1 MAIYLTNNNKHL
13 NNAGQFPA
21 LNLNNKISSMAKVK
35 SKKCPC
41 LLGMTI
47 AILLFA
53 PPVFADGDAD
63 DWSSI
68 YDSYNNAQYGKP
80 VSEKEV
86 EDAIKTIKKYN
97 KTDKEK
103 KKTLKDGK
111 STGENAEL
119 DHDPKEIAKPP
130 EIPDSPGHLFVLPTD
145 VYLGEEVIEKGF
157 YLAEG
162 IEKNNNHFIRLTRGE
177 GNIIAEIEANA
188 TDIDRIQTIS
198 GGKTSISSEIMEN
211 GLLKIMLIDTK
222 RILEA
227 YLWTQ

>member
-1 MAIYLTNNNKHL
+1 M
-13 NNAGQFPA
+13 
-21 LNLNNKISSMAKVK
+21 
-35 SKKCPC
+35 
-41 LLGMTI
+41 
-47 AILLFA
+47 FA
-53 PPVFADGDAD
+53 PPAFADDDAY

-86 EDAIKTIKKYN
+86 EDAIKTIKQYN
-97 KTDKEK
+97 KTDKKKEK
-103 KKTLKDGK
+103 GSKGGK
-111 STGENAEL
+111 STGENTEPAY
-119 DHDPKEIAKPP
+119 DPKEIAKPP
-130 EIPDSPGHLFVLPTD
+130 EIPDSPGHLFILPTD
-145 VYLGEEVIEKGF
+145 VYLGEKVIEKGF

-162 IEKNNNHFIRLTRGE
+162 VEKNNNHFIRLTRGE

-188 TDIDRIQTIS
+188 TDINKIQSIS
-198 GGKTSISSEIMEN
+198 GCKTSISSEIMEN

>member
-1 MAIYLTNNNKHL
+1 MLTFQFNKQKNHD
-13 NNAGQFPA
+13 
-21 LNLNNKISSMAKVK
+21 S
-35 SKKCPC
+35 PC
-41 LLGMTI
+41 LTRTRGNQFWTNKRNL
-47 AILLFA
+47 ILLVAVITILFA
-53 PPVFADGDAD
+53 LPVQANDDDAN
-63 DWSSI
+63 DWNSI

-97 KTDKEK
+97 KTDKKKEK
-103 KKTLKDGK
+103 GSKGGK
-111 STGENAEL
+111 SSGENAEPG
-119 DHDPKEIAKPP
+119 HDPKEIAKPP

-145 VYLGEEVIEKGF
+145 VYLGEKIIEKGF

-177 GNIIAEIEANA
+177 GNIVAEIEANA
-188 TDIDRIQTIS
+188 TNIDKIQTIA